1 MLRFLRRFHKN
12 EKGQTA
18 TEYLLLLSI
27 VVLAVVSSGV
37 VFRDAVTEAWE
48 TMGDRVKEMVSME

>member
-1 MLRFLRRFHKN
+1 VLRFLRRFHKN